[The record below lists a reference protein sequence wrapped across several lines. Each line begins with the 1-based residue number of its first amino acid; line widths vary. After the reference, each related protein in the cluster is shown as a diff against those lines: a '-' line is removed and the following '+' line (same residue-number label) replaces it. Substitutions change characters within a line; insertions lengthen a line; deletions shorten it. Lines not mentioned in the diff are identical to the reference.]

1 MFGVDK
7 GDQIRMHGGGF
18 ARKAHFKKWYKKA
31 FFAVADCMLLNSLI
45 AWNLSC
51 SHPTRNQR
59 RRLLR
64 HEFYFWVAEAMLT
77 YKDPSLHIRS
87 PEKIREATAG
97 MIEEHTHVCTVADCD
112 RIAHN
117 GFLQSP
123 RRIHTLEPFKG
134 MTCFEILHS
143 PIGHEVWNYKGKDRA
158 SVNAKPYSVNYSHPL
173 VQDIRRLH
181 GLVPQQQRRKK
192 QRHAPDF
199 RWNDQG
205 DTESQSQGTTNP
217 T

>member
-1 MFGVDK
+1 
-7 GDQIRMHGGGF
+7 
-18 ARKAHFKKWYKKA
+18 
-31 FFAVADCMLLNSLI
+31 MLLNSLI

-97 MIEEHTHVCTVADCD
+97 MIEDQAVHRPQHAPPKSRCAVCKLDSNLQRSGEVGVMEHTHVCTVADCD

-143 PIGHEVWNYKGKDRA
+143 PIGREVWNYKGKDRA